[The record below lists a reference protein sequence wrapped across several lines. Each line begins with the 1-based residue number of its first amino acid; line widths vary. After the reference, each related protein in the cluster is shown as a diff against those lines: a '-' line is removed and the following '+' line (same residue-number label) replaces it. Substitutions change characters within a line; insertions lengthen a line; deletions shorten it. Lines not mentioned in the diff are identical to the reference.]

1 MNSTPKTKPDRGS
14 DYAAVNKCKPADLD
28 TGRPAD
34 YHIAHAL
41 VQRNWIEVRE
51 KLLERFPVLQ
61 PEDVNFQPEKKEE
74 MMRALEEKLE
84 LSPAKLQRII
94 AEI

>member
-1 MNSTPKTKPDRGS
+1 MNTSPKTGPARRS
-14 DYAAVNKCKPADLD
+14 DYASVNKCGTADL
-28 TGRPAD
+28 GSQRPSD
-34 YHIAHAL
+34 YHISHAL

-51 KLLERFPVLQ
+51 KLLERYPVLQ
-61 PEDVNFQPEKKEE
+61 PADVDFDPGRKQE